1 MAAAG
6 WTSPTGVWLPVAGV
20 ENGATK
26 SLSFPSSSKKHQ
38 AAVGSGCYKQG
49 LGRCGSEYLWVYGRR
64 GGVNIPA
71 RRCWVVVSGTI
82 VGPARL

>member
-26 SLSFPSSSKKHQ
+26 FLSFSVVNNIRPQCHSRWRVLQARTRPLWRRVPVGLRPQRRRKHTGT
-38 AAVGSGCYKQG
+38 AASGGS
-49 LGRCGSEYLWVYGRR
+49 
-64 GGVNIPA
+64 
-71 RRCWVVVSGTI
+71 
-82 VGPARL
+82 